1 MAENNSGQISSA
13 SGIPIKDIY
22 TPEDVK
28 NINYEKE
35 IGAPGKPPY
44 TRGVYASMY
53 RGQLW
58 TIRRLTGYDSP
69 EATNARYKEEYAL
82 GQTGF
87 SIAPDIST
95 PSGMDPDD
103 PRVAHDIGHAGVPIY
118 SIEDME
124 TVFKDLPIEKCSAY
138 LADRVGGLLTPAYFA
153 MARKRGIPLDQVRGT
168 TANDM
173 LTWSSMELAN
183 QPPPE
188 AYFRLSTDLIEW
200 CAQYAPRWY
209 PISMNSYNPR
219 DNGIT
224 AVQELGML
232 MADVIQYCDE
242 GKRRGRVPL
251 DKFCKRFAFNM
262 AANNDLF
269 EETCKLRAAR
279 RMLRKIINER
289 FGVQDPACGQFRVHV
304 QTSGSSHTHQ
314 EPLNNV
320 IRIAYQTLAAV
331 LGGAQSIHAN
341 GYDEAVC
348 LPTEQAMLLAI
359 RTEQIV
365 GLETGVTNTIDP
377 LGGSYYVE
385 ALTNEIESRTWDYIK
400 KIEDQGG
407 LLKAITNGWIH
418 REYKQAIIDYDRKL
432 KTGELTIIGV
442 NKFRLDP
449 DKVPYKVPIFKSDRS
464 SVEVLKKR
472 IKKLRETR
480 DNARHAQA
488 MKKLDEVLRSDAN
501 TFPAVTEAV
510 EAHATPGELGAAVMK
525 VYGKWTYPIGV

>member
-1 MAENNSGQISSA
+1 MSESGNGQITTA
-13 SGIPIKDIY
+13 SGIPVKDIY

-28 NINYEKE
+28 SINYDKD
-35 IGAPGKPPY
+35 IGSPGQPPY

-124 TVFKDLPIEKCSAY
+124 TVFSDLPIEKCSAF

-153 MARKRGIPLDQVRGT
+153 MARRRGIPIDQVRGT
-168 TANDM
+168 TANDL

-188 AYFRLSTDLIEW
+188 AYLRLSADLVEW
-200 CAQYAPRWY
+200 CAQHAPRWY

-219 DNGIT
+219 DNGLT

-232 MADVIQYCDE
+232 MADVIQYLEE

-251 DKFCKRFAFNM
+251 DKFCKRFAFQM
-262 AANNDLF
+262 AAHNDLF
-269 EETCKLRAAR
+269 EEVCKLRAGR
-279 RMLRKIINER
+279 RMLRKIVNER
-289 FGVQDPACGQFRVHV
+289 FGVKDPSCGQLRVHI
-304 QTSGSSHTHQ
+304 QTSGSTHTHQ

-348 LPTEQAMLLAI
+348 LPTEEAMLLAI

-385 ALTNEIESRTWDYIK
+385 ALTNEIESQAWEYVN
-400 KIEDQGG
+400 KIEEQGG
-407 LLKAITNGWIH
+407 LVKAISNGWIL
-418 REYKQAIIDYDRKL
+418 REYKQAIVDYDRKL
-432 KTGELTIIGV
+432 KSGEITIVGV
-442 NKFRLDP
+442 NKFRLEP

-464 SVEVLKKR
+464 AVEVLKQR
-472 IKKLRETR
+472 IRKLRETR
-480 DNARHAQA
+480 DKARHAAA
-488 MKKLDEVLRSDAN
+488 MKKLEDVLHTSDN
-501 TFPAVTEAV
+501 TFPAITEAV
-510 EAHATPGELGAAVMK
+510 EAHATPGELAATVMK
-525 VYGKWTYPIGV
+525 VYGKWTYPISV

>member
-1 MAENNSGQISSA
+1 MAENGNGQIRSA

-22 TPEDVK
+22 TPEDVSK
-28 NINYEKE
+28 INYDKE

-58 TIRRLTGYDSP
+58 TIRRLTGFDSP
-69 EATNARYKEEYAL
+69 EATNARYKEEYTL

-124 TVFKDLPIEKCSAY
+124 TVFKDLPIEKCSAF

-153 MARKRGIPLDQVRGT
+153 MAQRRGIPLDQVRGT
-168 TANDM
+168 TANCI

-200 CAQYAPRWY
+200 CSQHAPRWY

-219 DNGIT
+219 DNGIS

-232 MADVIQYCDE
+232 MAEVIDYAE
-242 GKRRGRVPL
+242 EAKRRGRVSVAQ
-251 DKFCKRFAFNM
+251 FTRRFAFNM
-262 AANNDLF
+262 AANNDFF
-269 EETCKLRAAR
+269 EEICKLRAAR
-279 RMLRKIINER
+279 RMLRKIINDR
-289 FGVQDPACGQFRVHV
+289 FGVQDPSCGQLRVHI

-320 IRIAYQTLAAV
+320 IRIAYQTLSAV

-385 ALTNEIESRTWDYIK
+385 ALTNEIEQRAWEYVK

-407 LLKAITNGWIH
+407 LVKAISNGWIH
-418 REYKQAIIDYDRKL
+418 REYKQAIVEYDRKL
-432 KTGELTIIGV
+432 KSGEITIVGV
-442 NKFRLDP
+442 NKFRLEP

-480 DNARHAQA
+480 DSVKHAAA
-488 MKKLDEVLRSDAN
+488 MKKLEEVLHTDAN
-501 TFPAVTEAV
+501 TFPAIKEAV
-510 EAHATPGELGAAVMK
+510 EARATPGELAAVVMK